1 MKRASLFA
9 RFLAIVIDLSF
20 LLSVSLLLFASGLI
34 GALMGVGA
42 GKASFSDLLS
52 TLRIFVF
59 VFFFFEIFLFLFY
72 FTYLT
77 AWDENTFGK
86 YIFGIRVVRRRDNAP
101 LGLTRSLVRALV
113 YWLSALPLFLGFCM
127 ALVSGGRALHD
138 VIVGTAVIKEE

>member
-9 RFLAIVIDLSF
+9 RFLAILIDLSF

-34 GALMGVGA
+34 GALVGIGA
-42 GKASFSDLLS
+42 GKASFSDLFS
-52 TLRIFVF
+52 SLRVFFF

-77 AWDENTFGK
+77 AWDEKTFGK
-86 YIFGIRVVRRRDNAP
+86 SLFGIRVVRRRDNAP
-101 LGLTRSLVRALV
+101 LGVTRSLVRALGC
-113 YWLSALPLFLGFCM
+113 WLSALPLFLGFFM

-138 VIVGTAVIKEE
+138 VIAGTAVIKEE